1 MALLRG
7 GEERWA
13 PGQGVCAQHVCVPSM
28 APVDRDI
35 RQRRV
40 ERMAEAQCQLGPQ
53 PQGRG
58 RREEPG
64 PSEGEAG
71 PWQPQLPRP

>member
-13 PGQGVCAQHVCVPSM
+13 PGQGVCAQQVCVPSM
-28 APVDRDI
+28 APVDRDS
-35 RQRRV
+35 RQRWV
-40 ERMAEAQCQLGPQ
+40 KRMAEAQCQLGPL
-53 PQGRG
+53 PQRRVG
-58 RREEPG
+58 REEPG

-71 PWQPQLPRP
+71 PRQPQLPRP